1 MRMARHANYNI
12 GCDHAET
19 MGNSLLPSEVDNV
32 TNNQD

>member
-1 MRMARHANYNI
+1 MARHANYNI
-12 GCDHAET
+12 VCDHAET